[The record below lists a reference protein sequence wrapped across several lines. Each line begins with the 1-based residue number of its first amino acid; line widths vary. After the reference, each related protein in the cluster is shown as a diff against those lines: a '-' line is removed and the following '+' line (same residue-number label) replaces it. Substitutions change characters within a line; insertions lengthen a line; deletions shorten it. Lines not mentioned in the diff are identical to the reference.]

1 MSEYVKLK
9 NNLEILNLQ
18 KFIDCLDQY
27 IDLIG
32 KGEKSFVTALYELTE
47 SQIRYK
53 QNIAQKI
60 MIKTAGFPF
69 VKTMDEFDFSFQPS
83 IKKEQIMAFRS
94 MNFIE
99 NKENIMF
106 IGSPGTGKT
115 HLSIAIGIE
124 TAINRYNT
132 YYINCN
138 DLIMQL
144 RKAKL
149 ENRLNSRLR
158 HFASIS
164 LLIIDEVGFL
174 PINEDDSNLFFQLVA
189 ARYEK
194 HSTIITSNKTLS
206 KWNEIFKDVTIASA
220 ILDRL
225 LHHSHVFQI
234 NGPSYRLKNLEAYF
248 DDNN

>member
-32 KGEKSFVTALYELTE
+32 KGEKSFITALYELTE

-149 ENRLNSRLR
+149 ENRLNSRLK

-194 HSTIITSNKTLS
+194 HSTIITSNKPLS